1 MPIRTDPWPDG
12 TPCWVDLAVPDVEA
26 AREFYTAVLG
36 WEFQDTGEDFGG
48 YVLCLQDGRAAAGIG
63 PVQGEGQ
70 PSAWT
75 TYLASA
81 DADAAA
87 ASISE
92 HGGRVLQAPFEVA
105 GQGRMLIAADP
116 QGAVFGVWQA
126 GGHNGVEIY
135 NEPGGLVWN
144 EASVADPDAARDFY
158 AGVFG
163 FRFEPVEGA
172 EDYTTFHRAAGAG
185 GGGDTADAGD
195 DRNAEDAAGSADGGE
210 DVLGGIGGLGDV
222 AGQAQPNWLAYF
234 AVADADACVAAAT
247 ERGATVAGGGAE
259 TTPYGRMAIITDP
272 QDATFAVMGTMVAD

>member
-63 PVQGEGQ
+63 PVQGQGQ

-87 ASISE
+87 ESISG
-92 HGGRVLQAPFEVA
+92 HGGRVLQAPFDVA

-172 EDYTTFHRAAGAG
+172 EDYTTFHRAAG
-185 GGGDTADAGD
+185 DA
-195 DRNAEDAAGSADGGE
+195 NGGE